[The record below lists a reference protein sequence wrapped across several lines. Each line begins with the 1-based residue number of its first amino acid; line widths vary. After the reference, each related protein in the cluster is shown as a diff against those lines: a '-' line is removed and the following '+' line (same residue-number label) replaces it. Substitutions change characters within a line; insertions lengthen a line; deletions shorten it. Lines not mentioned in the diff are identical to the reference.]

1 MAVEAVAGPVS
12 SEGLDWRVSGAPA
25 GALTPMRIV
34 GRFRKARRC
43 IDPPRLELTQVSG
56 AAEYEVVIIST
67 VDPERR
73 WAVRSAG
80 PEVDLAAL
88 WAELPFAELQI
99 AIRAW
104 GADGG
109 LVGVGPVSN
118 LRRSPDWSDGASEAL
133 DYVAAARGVIDYL
146 VHRVPNAP
154 AHPDLPGYMW
164 HAAAASAGDG
174 FATDLQFPAL
184 SYPSLI
190 GLFLAGHAAGIG
202 DELGVDLLARCRQLA
217 DHLIDHPAVADGPL
231 AGVPLTT
238 MGQDGTGGL
247 FEPDRITLLR
257 LGWTGRTML
266 ALAAATGEPRYGEYA
281 RRLGQILLDFQ
292 QENGSWPY
300 RVRLSDGAVLEP
312 YSAAAVMALL
322 LFEQLEGAAY
332 AAALERGLSWTLAN
346 PVQTGL
352 WQQMYEDVPSLE
364 PYDNLEQWA
373 ALETAMLLLRRGH
386 PDGLRLARELVRY
399 VEDQFVVFGDDP
411 VFSTS
416 YLPFAPAVLEQ
427 YHCYWPMD
435 FHTANYVRAAL
446 ALHEAGGEAVWARK
460 AVAAANTIVRCQGPD
475 GRFSTLVPDRRLGVA
490 PAFSDW
496 FNCMANAAEVLLRH
510 APALTGL
517 ARSEVGAA
525 D

>member
-1 MAVEAVAGPVS
+1 MEGDIAVTTGVVGAKAVGG
-12 SEGLDWRVSGAPA
+12 EGLDWRTAGAPA
-25 GALTPMRIV
+25 GAVAPMRIV

-43 IDPPRLELTQVSG
+43 IDPPRLELTRVSG
-56 AAEYEVVIIST
+56 AAEYEVVIT
-67 VDPERR
+67 TAADPERS
-73 WAVRSAG
+73 WTVRSAG
-80 PEVDLAAL
+80 PEVGLAAI
-88 WAELPFAELQI
+88 WAELPFEALQI
-99 AIRAW
+99 AIRAR

-118 LRRSPDWSDGASEAL
+118 LRRSPDWSGPASEAL

-190 GLFLAGHAAGIG
+190 GLFLAGHEAGIG
-202 DELGVDLLARCRQLA
+202 DDLGVDLLARCRRLA

-266 ALAAATGEPRYGEYA
+266 ALTAATGEPRYAEYA

-292 QENGSWPY
+292 REDGSWPY

-322 LFEQLEGAAY
+322 LFEQLEGDEY
-332 AAALERGLSWTLAN
+332 AAALERGLAWTLAN

-352 WQQMYEDVPSLE
+352 WQQMYEDVRRWSPTTTWSSGRRWRRRCCCCGGAIRMGSGWRGSLSATSRTSSSSLGTIRSS
-364 PYDNLEQWA
+364 PRRICRSRRRCWSNTTATGRWTSTPRTTCGRRWPCMRRA
-373 ALETAMLLLRRGH
+373 ARRSGRGRPWPPRTRSCAARGRTGVSRPWCRTAGSASRPLSLTG
-386 PDGLRLARELVRY
+386 
-399 VEDQFVVFGDDP
+399 
-411 VFSTS
+411 ST
-416 YLPFAPAVLEQ
+416 A
-427 YHCYWPMD
+427 WPMRP
-435 FHTANYVRAAL
+435 TYCC
-446 ALHEAGGEAVWARK
+446 GM
-460 AVAAANTIVRCQGPD
+460 P
-475 GRFSTLVPDRRLGVA
+475 RR
-490 PAFSDW
+490 
-496 FNCMANAAEVLLRH
+496 
-510 APALTGL
+510 
-517 ARSEVGAA
+517 
-525 D
+525 